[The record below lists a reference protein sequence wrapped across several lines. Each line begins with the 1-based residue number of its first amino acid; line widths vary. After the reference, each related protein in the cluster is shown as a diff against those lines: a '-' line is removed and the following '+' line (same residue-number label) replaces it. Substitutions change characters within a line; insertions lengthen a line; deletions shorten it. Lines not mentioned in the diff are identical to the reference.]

1 MYYYLPSIKPRF
13 GESKKI
19 HNPNI
24 PQAIYTALVESTSKQ
39 MYYCRWFFGLSHLIL
54 YTISDLILS

>member
-1 MYYYLPSIKPRF
+1 MYYYLPSIKPGF

-24 PQAIYTALVESTSKQ
+24 PQAIYTALVSTSKQ
-39 MYYCRWFFGLSHLIL
+39 MYYCRGFFGLSLLIL
-54 YTISDLILS
+54 YIISDLTLS